1 MEKSTPQYDL
11 AAIQAQVARLGAA
24 AFTKTALDGGR
35 DMGLTSREM
44 LAVIAALT
52 RRNFYK
58 SMTTHADHR
67 IWQDVYYSPTP
78 VDQEAYIKITMRD
91 LTKLPE
97 VGAVRSDR
105 GVRPHRDLDARGD
118 RGGDGGAVEP
128 PDPLGLLDHLVR
140 QAAAT
145 CPGSVDH
152 VAGSHERRHEV
163 RVLLAHQRE
172 AFLVEHG
179 PVL

>member
-1 MEKSTPQYDL
+1 MEKPVPHYDL

-35 DMGLTSREM
+35 NMGLTSGEM

-78 VDQEAYIKITMRD
+78 VDQEAYIKITMRN
-91 LTKLPE
+91 
-97 VGAVRSDR
+97 
-105 GVRPHRDLDARGD
+105 
-118 RGGDGGAVEP
+118 
-128 PDPLGLLDHLVR
+128 
-140 QAAAT
+140 AA
-145 CPGSVDH
+145 
-152 VAGSHERRHEV
+152 
-163 RVLLAHQRE
+163 
-172 AFLVEHG
+172 
-179 PVL
+179 PVIQFKEK